1 MEKDKKSGSENRQ
14 KGFVIGVRVSDT
26 EQAELKINAE
36 AAGLSVPSFIRSKV
50 LAEIQTASR
59 PAPPSIDRKLLS
71 QLLGQLGKVGSN
83 INQIAHK
90 LNEGGSVVAP
100 RITGAID
107 DFEVLR
113 DEILKALKAT
123 DAIQRR
129 EKR

>member
-1 MEKDKKSGSENRQ
+1 MGKEKKCGSENRQ
-14 KGFVIGVRVSDT
+14 KGFVIGVRVNEV
-26 EQAELKINAE
+26 EQAELKISAE

-90 LNEGGSVVAP
+90 LNEGGSIAAP

-113 DEILKALKAT
+113 DEILKALKASNG
-123 DAIQRR
+123 I
-129 EKR
+129 

>member
-1 MEKDKKSGSENRQ
+1 MEKGKKSGSENRQ
-14 KGFVIGVRVSDT
+14 KGFVVGVRVN
-26 EQAELKINAE
+26 EIEHAELKISAE
-36 AAGLSVPSFIRSKV
+36 AAGVSVPSFIRSKV
-50 LAEIQTASR
+50 LAEIQTATR

-90 LNEGGSVVAP
+90 LNEGGSIAAP

-123 DAIQRR
+123 NAIQGR